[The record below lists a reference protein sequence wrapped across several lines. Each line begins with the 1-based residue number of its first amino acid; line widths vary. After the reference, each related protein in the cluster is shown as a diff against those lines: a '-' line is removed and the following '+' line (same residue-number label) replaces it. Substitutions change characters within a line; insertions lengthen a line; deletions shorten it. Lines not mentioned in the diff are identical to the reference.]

1 MEGVLYSL
9 WVLIQ
14 MAERALIG
22 SLGSPGPYSGEGE
35 HIGF

>member
-9 WVLIQ
+9 WVFIQ
-14 MAERALIG
+14 MAETALIR
-22 SLGSPGPYSGEGE
+22 SLGSPEPRNGEGE